1 MYYYYIKRLYYLML
15 LWKQIFFRIIWWI
28 NKFKEVNLFKI
39 EIEIEILHNTVFTIT
54 DQLNASLLNLT
65 DQTF

>member
-1 MYYYYIKRLYYLML
+1 MYYYYIKRLYYLMFS
-15 LWKQIFFRIIWWI
+15 WKQIFFRIIWWI

-39 EIEIEILHNTVFTIT
+39 EIEILYNTVFTIT
-54 DQLNASLLNLT
+54 DQLNASLPNLT

>member
-39 EIEIEILHNTVFTIT
+39 EIEILYNTVFTIT

-65 DQTF
+65 NQTF

>member
-39 EIEIEILHNTVFTIT
+39 EIEILYNTVFTIT

>member
-39 EIEIEILHNTVFTIT
+39 EIEILYNMVFTIT